1 MFSNLIWMFIL
12 LCSSVADEKSIRDA
26 DIFPSSPV
34 IERGS
39 SLELSCVLRKNYL
52 PQRNASHIIWK
63 LNDTLIAPEN
73 YNIVN
78 ETVSNITIHN
88 FTYNIAYVNCSMKYL
103 DKELPLAHTEV
114 KSGCK

>member
-1 MFSNLIWMFIL
+1 MSLILFL
-12 LCSSVADEKSIRDA
+12 DENYIRDA
-26 DIFPSSPV
+26 DIFPSSPE

-39 SLELSCVLRKNYL
+39 SLKLSCVLRKNYT

-63 LNDTLIAPEN
+63 LNDELIAPEN

-78 ETVSNITIHN
+78 KTVSNVTIHN
-88 FTYNIAYVNCSMKYL
+88 FSYSAAYVECLMKYS
-103 DKELPLAHTEV
+103 DKELPLVHTEV

>member
-1 MFSNLIWMFIL
+1 MVSLILFL
-12 LCSSVADEKSIRDA
+12 DARSVRHA
-26 DIFPSSPV
+26 DIFPSSPE

-63 LNDTLIAPEN
+63 LNDTLIAPQN

-88 FTYNIAYVNCSMKYL
+88 FTYSRAYVKCFMKYL
-103 DKELPLAHTEV
+103 DKELPLVHTEV